1 MHDTIRANKVYSVWL
16 ISIYLAAHPGLIA
29 NVGKATFLVTYL
41 VTTESACCFECTHL
55 SRCTTDMFYTPLKR
69 ESSSY
74 GESLYARSIIF
85 THSREKP
92 VRRSRFNNRNCPAKH
107 AREINKALLRKG
119 DLFPFA
125 RDAWWNFH
133 VEFSLWSELSLSSIY
148 LFDQLRVSL
157 ILTMYSNMTTKNTKY
172 STQ

>member
-1 MHDTIRANKVYSVWL
+1 VTDFNLSCGASRFNRERGEGNVSRYISRDYRIRL
-16 ISIYLAAHPGLIA
+16 L
-29 NVGKATFLVTYL
+29 
-41 VTTESACCFECTHL
+41 FECTHL

-157 ILTMYSNMTTKNTKY
+157 ILTMYSNMTTKNTEIQYAIKNC
-172 STQ
+172 